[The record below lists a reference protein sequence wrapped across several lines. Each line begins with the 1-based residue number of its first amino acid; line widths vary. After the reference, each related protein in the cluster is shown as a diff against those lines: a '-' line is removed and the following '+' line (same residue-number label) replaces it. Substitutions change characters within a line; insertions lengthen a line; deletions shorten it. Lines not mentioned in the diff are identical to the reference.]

1 MPNQNGARQFLNT
14 ESSRRV
20 EPVEENA
27 PPVEVGNSTGVGVQP
42 IVEPLSS
49 RFRSLYPFILVSS
62 ANCIG
67 ATIVVGFALKRYQ
80 KIIMPENPSNET
92 LAYVS
97 QYNQQQNETQNQ
109 LYQNIMIP
117 MAIVSFGALGIKQ
130 ALSCLR
136 RRNSNSDRIIEMTD
150 QGPEQEPGVSA
161 EILYNVSN
169 RDQASDENGARA
181 RASQGLERPDTV
193 PSLSGSG
200 IAELNNNSRQVSPTR
215 YLV

>member
-1 MPNQNGARQFLNT
+1 MLNT
-14 ESSRRV
+14 GSPRRV

-27 PPVEVGNSTGVGVQP
+27 PQPEAGNSTGGVGVQP

-49 RFRSLYPFILVSS
+49 RFRSLYPFILALT
-62 ANCIG
+62 ANGLG
-67 ATIVVGFALKRYQ
+67 ATIVARVALDRYQ
-80 KIIMPENPSNET
+80 EITMPENPSNET

-97 QYNQQQNETQNQ
+97 QYNQQQNEAQNQ

-117 MAIVSFGALGIKQ
+117 IAIVSLGALGIKQ
-130 ALSCLR
+130 ARSCLR

-150 QGPEQEPGVSA
+150 QGPGQEPGVSA
-161 EILYNVSN
+161 EILYNVPN
-169 RDQASDENGARA
+169 RNQASDENGAGA

-193 PSLSGSG
+193 PSLSGNG
-200 IAELNNNSRQVSPTR
+200 IAESNNNSPQVSSTR